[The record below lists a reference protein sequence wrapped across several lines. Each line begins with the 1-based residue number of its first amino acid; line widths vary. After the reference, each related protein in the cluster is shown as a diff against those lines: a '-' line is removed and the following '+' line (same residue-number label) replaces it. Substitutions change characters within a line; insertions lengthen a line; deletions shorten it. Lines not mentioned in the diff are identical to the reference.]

1 MPDRKKMTIILAAL
15 LLSGAMVIVVA
26 LSTLWSA
33 HRQSLRVIA
42 QWKQPAGIMYK
53 DDAVHYVSIYETDI
67 DWRGFPFTTV
77 RRYAVYAGRDRG
89 EPSYGHTIDFT
100 FYPGKDDDLNTES
113 VIKKTKVEWSGKGV
127 TLRMSSGHI
136 LFIPEDMFTGGR

>member
-1 MPDRKKMTIILAAL
+1 MTNRKKLTIVLAGL
-15 LLSGAMVIVVA
+15 FMSGALVVIVA
-26 LSTLWSA
+26 ISTLWSA

-42 QWKQPAGIMYK
+42 QWTQPAGISYG
-53 DDAVHYVSIYETDI
+53 DGAAHYVSVYETDI
-67 DWRGFPFTTV
+67 DWRGFPFTTG
-77 RRYAVYAGRDRG
+77 RRYAVYAGRDSG

-100 FYPGKDDDLNTES
+100 FYPGRGDDFNTES
-113 VIKKTKVEWSGKGV
+113 VIKKTKVEWSEKGV